1 MDRTLEFFR
10 FYFMA
15 GVYIA
20 AAVLAVSAVVALI
33 EKIFGVDPT
42 PKHILKLRALQG
54 SRSDHDPVS
63 MRSDFPP
70 IR

>member
-20 AAVLAVSAVVALI
+20 AAVLAISAVVALI
-33 EKIFGVDPT
+33 EKVFGVDPT

-54 SRSDHDPVS
+54 SRADHDPVV
-63 MRSDFPP
+63 RGQTF
-70 IR
+70 R